1 MQKRQICRILL
12 KPSKVRLRNVTT
24 SSNCIFLLNFNYIF
38 DFFQVKKLWIDRF
51 SFSSDNANVTKNDNA
66 ENNVNE
72 NEANNNANIN
82 NVISDVNN
90 VNDNRYEAGQLGG
103 RHNHILAAEVA

>member
-1 MQKRQICRILL
+1 MSPQVLIAFFF
-12 KPSKVRLRNVTT
+12 ST
-24 SSNCIFLLNFNYIF
+24 SITFFIF
-38 DFFQVKKLWIDRF
+38 FFQVKKLWIDGF

-66 ENNVNE
+66 ENNVND

-82 NVISDVNN
+82 NVIND

-103 RHNHILAAEVA
+103 RHNHILAAGVA